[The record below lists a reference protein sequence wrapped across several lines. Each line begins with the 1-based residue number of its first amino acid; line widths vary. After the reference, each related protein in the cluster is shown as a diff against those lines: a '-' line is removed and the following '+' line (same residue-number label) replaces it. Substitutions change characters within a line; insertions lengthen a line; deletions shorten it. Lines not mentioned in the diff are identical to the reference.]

1 MIRDENQA
9 LAELETLDTGKAL
22 QETLVVDAISGADC
36 LEYFGG
42 IAATIAGEHIDLGGN
57 FAYTRREP
65 LGVCAGI
72 GAWNYPFQIACWKSA
87 PALACG
93 NAMVFKPSDITP
105 LTALRLAE
113 IYRAAGL
120 PDGLFNVVQG
130 RGAVG
135 AMLSSDRRIDKVSL
149 TGSVATGVKVM
160 QAAAETIKDV
170 TLELGGKSPLI
181 VFEDADLDNAVAGA
195 LLGNFYST
203 GQVCSNGTRVFVQKP
218 VRQAFLDLL
227 VERTGRIRLGDPLDQ
242 DTQLGPLVSRQQFDK
257 VISYM
262 DLGRAEGAT
271 LVLGGGPAKLQG
283 FEDGLFV
290 EPTIF
295 TDVTD
300 DMRIAREEIFGPVM
314 CVLDFDTEDEAITRA
329 NDTDMGLSAGVFTQD
344 LARAYRVVGAL
355 QAGSCWINTYNI
367 TPIEV
372 PFGGYKRSGLGRENA
387 KAAIE
392 HYTQIKAVYVETG
405 RVESPY

>member
-1 MIRDENQA
+1 
-9 LAELETLDTGKAL
+9 
-22 QETLVVDAISGADC
+22 
-36 LEYFGG
+36 
-42 IAATIAGEHIDLGGN
+42 
-57 FAYTRREP
+57 
-65 LGVCAGI
+65 
-72 GAWNYPFQIACWKSA
+72 
-87 PALACG
+87 
-93 NAMVFKPSDITP
+93 
-105 LTALRLAE
+105 
-113 IYRAAGL
+113 
-120 PDGLFNVVQG
+120 
-130 RGAVG
+130 
-135 AMLSSDRRIDKVSL
+135 
-149 TGSVATGVKVM
+149 
-160 QAAAETIKDV
+160 
-170 TLELGGKSPLI
+170 
-181 VFEDADLDNAVAGA
+181 
-195 LLGNFYST
+195 
-203 GQVCSNGTRVFVQKP
+203 
-218 VRQAFLDLL
+218 
-227 VERTGRIRLGDPLDQ
+227 
-242 DTQLGPLVSRQQFDK
+242 SRQQFDK